1 MWLPDPELRTPD
13 EDPIK
18 PPQLSVAPP
27 WTRQQ
32 EAPFHKGIIELS
44 SDFVCGLPVF
54 HIFQTNKK
62 NGVFLNRRTVTEKY
76 HMHPIPPTNKIN
88 QVHRDCQTKLLGDWV
103 RFSMIFL
110 TGSVMWWCIIT
121 YHSISSITQSNHTKI
136 PSSKIH
142 PKMVHPFFL
151 PQTKHVQMWPGI
163 LIRDTWMALQV
174 LRESFAEDFWHATIC
189 S

>member
-32 EAPFHKGIIELS
+32 EAPFHKGIIDFLRILS
-44 SDFVCGLPVF
+44 V
-54 HIFQTNKK
+54 
-62 NGVFLNRRTVTEKY
+62 VFLCSTSFKRTKKIVFFWT
-76 HMHPIPPTNKIN
+76 IPPTNKTN

-110 TGSVMWWCIIT
+110 TGSVMWWCIIS
-121 YHSISSITQSNHTKI
+121 YHSISSITQSKHTKI

-151 PQTKHVQMWPGI
+151 PQTKHVQTWPGI
-163 LIRDTWMALQV
+163 LIRDTWMALHV

>member
-18 PPQLSVAPP
+18 PPQQSVAPP

-54 HIFQTNKK
+54 HIFQTKK
-62 NGVFLNRRTVTEKY
+62 KMVFFWTVALWQRSS
-76 HMHPIPPTNKIN
+76 KIN

-110 TGSVMWWCIIT
+110 TGSVMWWCIIS

-151 PQTKHVQMWPGI
+151 PQTKHVQTWPGI

>member
-44 SDFVCGLPVF
+44 SEFCLWSSCVPHLSNE
-54 HIFQTNKK
+54 QKK
-62 NGVFLNRRTVTEKY
+62 WCFFWT
-76 HMHPIPPTNKIN
+76 IPPTNKTN

-110 TGSVMWWCIIT
+110 TGSVMWWCIIS
-121 YHSISSITQSNHTKI
+121 YHSISSITQSNHTKA

-151 PQTKHVQMWPGI
+151 PQTKHVQTWPGI